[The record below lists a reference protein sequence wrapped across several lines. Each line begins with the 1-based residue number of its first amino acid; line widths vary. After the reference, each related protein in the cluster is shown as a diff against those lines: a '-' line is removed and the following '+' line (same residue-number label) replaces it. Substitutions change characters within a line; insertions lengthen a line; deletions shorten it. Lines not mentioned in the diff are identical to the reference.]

1 MGCARPASAASRG
14 RGVAAVAT
22 AVGVGGAHQG
32 RAAVGMVPR
41 PCASQQTVTEEAAK
55 GAGGTGEGACSGSRS
70 GRACSTGATRC
81 GRCTS
86 VDWGLRCPIP
96 PAVCCVYGAQ
106 VRTEGADT
114 EAGGVCV
121 CTRVCVS
128 AGAQRPGMPLPLLT
142 RVARPPGPP
151 PAPPLGTPSRGRGP
165 LPSPS
170 SNASGVTLTARSASV
185 ERGLHSRRAAPR
197 LCRSP
202 HLRPTKP

>member
-55 GAGGTGEGACSGSRS
+55 GAGETGEGACSGSRS

-114 EAGGVCV
+114 EAGGVSCVCV

-128 AGAQRPGMPLPLLT
+128 AQVNSLTAHSAQACRFPLT
-142 RVARPPGPP
+142 RVARPP
-151 PAPPLGTPSRGRGP
+151 
-165 LPSPS
+165 
-170 SNASGVTLTARSASV
+170 
-185 ERGLHSRRAAPR
+185 
-197 LCRSP
+197 SP
-202 HLRPTKP
+202 HLRRPWEHRAAGEARCPPHPPSSMTDSGPGRWPRAFAF